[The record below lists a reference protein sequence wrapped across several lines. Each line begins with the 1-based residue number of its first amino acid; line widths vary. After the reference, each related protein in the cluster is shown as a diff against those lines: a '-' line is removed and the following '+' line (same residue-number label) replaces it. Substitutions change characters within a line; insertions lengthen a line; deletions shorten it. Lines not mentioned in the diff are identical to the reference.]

1 MRQINKIIIH
11 CAYSGPD
18 MDIGVAEIDTWHRQ
32 RGFKSIGYHYVIN
45 RQGGVEI
52 GRPESVTGA
61 HTIGHNLD
69 SIGICLAGGKR
80 ADEPKPDSNFTL
92 SQLNALKLVIDS
104 LLLKYPGAKV
114 FGHRD
119 FAPRDC
125 PCFDVRELMK

>member
-1 MRQINKIIIH
+1 MN
-11 CAYSGPD
+11 
-18 MDIGVAEIDTWHRQ
+18 IGAAEIRQWHKAKGWRDV
-32 RGFKSIGYHYVIN
+32 GYHYVIN
-45 RQGGVEI
+45 RRGGVET
-52 GRPESVTGA
+52 GRPESEIGA

-69 SIGICLAGGKR
+69 SIGICLAGGKK

-92 SQLNALKLVIDS
+92 NQLNALKLVIES

>member
-11 CAYSGPD
+11 CAYSDPS

-45 RQGGVEI
+45 RKGGVET
-52 GRPESVTGA
+52 GRPENEIGA
-61 HTIGHNLD
+61 HTIGHNFD

-92 SQLNALKLVIDS
+92 GQLNALKLVVDS
-104 LLLKYPGAKV
+104 LLLKYPGARV

-125 PCFDVRELMK
+125 PCFDVQELMR